1 MITTR
6 VIPCL
11 DVRDGRIVKGIRFS
25 NLRDAGDPAERAALY
40 EKDGADEIV
49 MLDISATPQ
58 GRRAAVETVKRLRD
72 VLRIPLTVGGGVRSA
87 DDAAALLS
95 AGADKIGVNTAAV
108 TDPSLLTTLADRFGR
123 QCVVIAVDAERRGPG
138 WGVVVRSGT
147 DRTDL
152 DAVAWARQSAQLGA
166 GEILLTSVDRDGTRA
181 GYDLDLIRAVCGSV
195 RVPVIAS
202 GGTSDAQ
209 HLIDAVRA
217 GASAVLAAS
226 IFHESSHSVR
236 DVKLAMRRGGLEVR
250 L

>member
-1 MITTR
+1 
-6 VIPCL
+6 
-11 DVRDGRIVKGIRFS
+11 
-25 NLRDAGDPAERAALY
+25 
-40 EKDGADEIV
+40 
-49 MLDISATPQ
+49 
-58 GRRAAVETVKRLRD
+58 
-72 VLRIPLTVGGGVRSA
+72 
-87 DDAAALLS
+87 
-95 AGADKIGVNTAAV
+95 
-108 TDPSLLTTLADRFGR
+108 LADRFGR

-202 GGTSDAQ
+202 GGASDAQ